1 MISGI
6 SEFIPY
12 FKKEEKPVCDNEA
25 GLNLAGLKKYIISKT
40 AYTTALEVGKYKLAL
55 YLEADIKQR
64 IKDKDINYEAMQ
76 RNFYIAYKINE
87 FLEQPG
93 SYAKMSKPPESIFVN
108 RDGMQE
114 LLEKSKVLG
123 LEIYSEKAMDTL
135 FDEFKLMLKSVA
147 LPHVLPDQVYR
158 GSTYYLA
165 SYIPKSLNCS
175 NFHPVIKDLY
185 EQCQKKMQELEKA
198 KEKNP
203 VSINL

>member
-1 MISGI
+1 MFSRI

-55 YLEADIKQR
+55 YLEDDIKQR
-64 IKDKDINYEAMQ
+64 VKDKDINYEAMQ
-76 RNFYIAYKINE
+76 RNFYIAYKVNE

-93 SYAKMSKPPESIFVN
+93 SYAKMSDPPTSIFVN
-108 RDGMQE
+108 RDGMRE
-114 LLEKSKVLG
+114 LLEHEESKKHG
-123 LEIYSEKAMDTL
+123 LEIYSEKAMETL
-135 FDEFKLMLKSVA
+135 FDQFKIMLNSVA
-147 LPHVLPDQVYR
+147 LPQVLPEQVYR

-185 EQCQKKMQELEKA
+185 EQCQKKVAELEKA
-198 KEKNP
+198 KNALPNP
-203 VSINL
+203 S

>member
-12 FKKEEKPVCDNEA
+12 FKKEEKPACDNEA

-55 YLEADIKQR
+55 YLESDVKER
-64 IKDKDINYEAMQ
+64 IKSKDINYEEMQ
-76 RNFYIAYKINE
+76 RNFYIAYKVNE

-93 SYAKMSKPPESIFVN
+93 SYAKMSDPPTSIFVN

-114 LLEKSKVLG
+114 LLEEGKVLG
-123 LEIYSEKAMDTL
+123 LEFYSERAMEAL
-135 FDEFKLMLKSVA
+135 FNQIKIMYNSVA
-147 LPHVLPDQVYR
+147 LPLVLPEQVYR
-158 GSTYYLA
+158 GSTNYWL

-185 EQCQKKMQELEKA
+185 EQCQKKLLELEKA
-198 KEKNP
+198 KNALP
-203 VSINL
+203 SPS

>member
-6 SEFIPY
+6 ISF

-25 GLNLAGLKKYIISKT
+25 GLNLAGLKEYIISKT
-40 AYTTALEVGKYKLAL
+40 AYTSALEVGKYKLAL
-55 YLEADIKQR
+55 YLEDDIKQR
-64 IKDKDINYEAMQ
+64 VKDKDINYEAMQ
-76 RNFYIAYKINE
+76 RNFYMAYKINE

-123 LEIYSEKAMDTL
+123 LEIYSEKAMATL
-135 FDEFKLMLKSVA
+135 FDQFKIMLDSVA
-147 LPHVLPDQVYR
+147 LPQILPEQVYR

-175 NFHPVIKDLY
+175 NFHPIIKDLY
-185 EQCQKKMQELEKA
+185 EQCQKKVLELEKTKKA
-198 KEKNP
+198 VLQP
-203 VSINL
+203 S